1 LRALPL
7 TYAGAVTASRS
18 ALIALLL
25 ALLVRA
31 GIPTGYMLAPGD
43 GLPRIVP
50 CAGIA
55 PKPDHRRHRS
65 GDRSGE
71 TPCPF
76 AVVVHAGLPG
86 APPSLAP
93 APPPFAPR
101 FVPVARAGS
110 PRLPASLRPP
120 ATGPP
125 FA

>member
-1 LRALPL
+1 M
-7 TYAGAVTASRS
+7 GSRS

-25 ALLVRA
+25 ALLIRA
-31 GIPTGYMLAPGD
+31 GIPAGYMLAPGD

-50 CAGIA
+50 CAGTVPA
-55 PKPDHRRHRS
+55 PDHRRHQ
-65 GDRSGE
+65 GQADQ

-76 AVVVHAGLPG
+76 AVVAHAGLPDT
-86 APPSLAP
+86 PPSLAP
-93 APPPFAPR
+93 PPPPFMPFFAP
-101 FVPVARAGS
+101 ATRADP

>member
-1 LRALPL
+1 M
-7 TYAGAVTASRS
+7 TASRS
-18 ALIALLL
+18 ALILLLL

-31 GIPTGYMLAPGD
+31 GTPAGYMLAPGD

-50 CAGIA
+50 CAGTA
-55 PKPDHRRHRS
+55 PAADHGGHQGR
-65 GDRSGE
+65 GQADQ

-76 AVVVHAGLPG
+76 ALVVPSGLPA
-86 APPSLAP
+86 APPVL
-93 APPPFAPR
+93 APPPPLFPPVFAP
-101 FVPVARAGS
+101 AAGADP

>member
-1 LRALPL
+1 M
-7 TYAGAVTASRS
+7 TASRS

-31 GIPTGYMLAPGD
+31 GIPAGYMLEPGD

-50 CAGIA
+50 CAGTA
-55 PKPDHRRHRS
+55 PAAVHGHHQ
-65 GDRSGE
+65 DRGQADR

-76 AVVVHAGLPG
+76 AVLVHSGLPG
-86 APPSLAP
+86 APPLLAP
-93 APPPFAPR
+93 APPPFPPAFAP
-101 FVPVARAGS
+101 AAAADS